1 MAPPKNTSRKRKR
14 SVKVVDDPRRLREEA
29 DQMWEGV
36 RRAAK
41 ADYVRDGQ
49 VREGGLIWVA
59 GKDAG
64 GGSGLEGDVVFHL
77 RGEPGL
83 GLTFLPDHQL
93 EAEMSLEVGVQAYT
107 DENYVVPEGE
117 VNEFFNEKLYILK
130 KIFQVKTEM
139 LCPKRHGLALSAE
152 TGLLSFYSRVE
163 TTYHNGY
170 ADPLENLSCGAAN
183 LLMKTG
189 AMETSFGGP
198 KPHSPWPTDP
208 SENPATTFRLYRCPI
223 PRYPFRLLAPW
234 HRARLTGTLGRSLD
248 YPHAGIIPPDTDFR
262 VLLRRETRVPEIMM
276 LHPGRQQDHLAC
288 GDSKKLTQTETR
300 A

>member
-14 SVKVVDDPRRLREEA
+14 RVKVVDDPRRLREEA

-93 EAEMSLEVGVQAYT
+93 EAEMSLEVGVQAYS

-117 VNEFFNEKLYILK
+117 VNIW
-130 KIFQVKTEM
+130 
-139 LCPKRHGLALSAE
+139 
-152 TGLLSFYSRVE
+152 
-163 TTYHNGY
+163 
-170 ADPLENLSCGAAN
+170 AN
-183 LLMKTG
+183 LVSVTLSVY
-189 AMETSFGGP
+189 SFCLP
-198 KPHSPWPTDP
+198 VY
-208 SENPATTFRLYRCPI
+208 FYVR
-223 PRYPFRLLAPW
+223 
-234 HRARLTGTLGRSLD
+234 
-248 YPHAGIIPPDTDFR
+248 
-262 VLLRRETRVPEIMM
+262 
-276 LHPGRQQDHLAC
+276 
-288 GDSKKLTQTETR
+288 
-300 A
+300 